1 VLDGPPVLGL
11 ADALVLSAVSDGSLM
26 VVNEATN
33 RRILSHARDQLA
45 KVQTRAAGAVLNN
58 FGPAFSYYYS
68 DYYAY
73 STAYYQTEEPPEEAE
88 KLSRRERKRRAKE
101 AAGQAAAMTLADPP
115 SGNGF
120 GNGEVAETTRDR
132 AGEPAGRGDGIFG

>member
-1 VLDGPPVLGL
+1 
-11 ADALVLSAVSDGSLM
+11 M

-45 KVQTRAAGAVLNN
+45 KVQTRAAGAMLNN

-73 STAYYQTEEPPEEAE
+73 STAYYQTEEPVDGGREA
-88 KLSRRERKRRAKE
+88 LPPRT
-101 AAGQAAAMTLADPP
+101 QAP
-115 SGNGF
+115 
-120 GNGEVAETTRDR
+120 GE
-132 AGEPAGRGDGIFG
+132 GGGRGRPPP